1 MIWCGSGLD
10 QYVRPSMSLD
20 DQSQKRKERLALLK
34 SSKRKRDDNLPDELV
49 REKEEVE
56 AVMKYR
62 NYDPETNAPK
72 LGFLNDPTPADQPT
86 VETRGSELVA
96 QTRSEDLTRAVDAA
110 PLDIATIQS
119 RKPNWDLK
127 RDLERKLEKVRGR
140 QEAVVAKIVRA
151 RILAS
156 KADGAASL
164 GSGNGREPDL
174 ALQVEQKERAQA
186 QAMHRDL
193 EIV

>member
-1 MIWCGSGLD
+1 
-10 QYVRPSMSLD
+10 MSLD